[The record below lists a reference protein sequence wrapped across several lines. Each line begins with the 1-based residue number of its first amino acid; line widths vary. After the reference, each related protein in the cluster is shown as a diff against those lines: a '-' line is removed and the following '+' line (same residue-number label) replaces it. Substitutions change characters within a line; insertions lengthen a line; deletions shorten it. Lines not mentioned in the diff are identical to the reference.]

1 MKPGVCCF
9 GRDLGMPGTSPEPTT
24 TYPWHTS
31 WPYTTGAPPL
41 APCGEECLV
50 PVSHLKKSNID
61 MSLFFKEGTKCR
73 ENDFEAQTNKIINGE
88 EIDPYSW
95 PFAARM
101 KFNGFSGCAGTIV
114 NEDFI
119 LTAAHCWEKYSQR
132 YLFTI
137 SINNTLIWSIWF
149 QSPH

>member
-9 GRDLGMPGTSPEPTT
+9 GRDLGMPETTPEPTT

-31 WPYTTGAPPL
+31 WPYTTGAPPPP
-41 APCGEECLV
+41 PCGEECLV
-50 PVSHLKKSNID
+50 PVSRFLNLNIFITY
-61 MSLFFKEGTKCR
+61 FFKEGTKCR
-73 ENDFEAQTNKIINGE
+73 ENDFEAQANKIINGE
-88 EIDPYSW
+88 DIVPYSW

-119 LTAAHCWEKYSQR
+119 LTAAHCCAGYETAPGKE
-132 YLFTI
+132 
-137 SINNTLIWSIWF
+137 
-149 QSPH
+149 